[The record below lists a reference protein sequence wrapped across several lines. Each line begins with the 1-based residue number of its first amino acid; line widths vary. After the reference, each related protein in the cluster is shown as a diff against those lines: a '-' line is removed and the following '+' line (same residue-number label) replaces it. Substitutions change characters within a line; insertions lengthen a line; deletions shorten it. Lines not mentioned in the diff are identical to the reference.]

1 MPGKHDAV
9 ESSSARRPL
18 AQKLTGL
25 IIRRGGAAGTK
36 GAQGSRSPDIVDEKA
51 GSIFRFKR
59 QRKALSPDATPEFK
73 PLDLDLNR
81 LSLSEGWLDT
91 PKDEELPQEKGK
103 QQQQQQQPRPQPQQ
117 PAQEDS
123 TPIANR
129 FSTILSLGTED
140 QGKID
145 WPYLQKQDSNS
156 NNNKRPYSMVETTS
170 LAYKRPLQSS
180 SAQSVGSV
188 LDRGRPVEPKR
199 YVTDPLWKT
208 NAILPDPPVQNA
220 PPVVERTPT
229 ARHAAR
235 KSINSI
241 HSIQNDST
249 ALSAT
254 TKHNIAAAPQAKA
267 PEKLD
272 RVGRHSMYATPAPAT
287 TQPALKTAANP
298 PSRSSSTNPLDRIQ
312 QWQKSV
318 TSAPTSNPGPPAA
331 TPASAP
337 QSTVPSRRT
346 STRGVGNRLAWIKE
360 LEEKKS
366 GSLGQ
371 DIGVLKKA
379 SGSVSNRLA
388 MFESKQA
395 SAAPPLSKK
404 PPLTRTNSNSTT
416 SRLSSVN
423 LDSTFSVNGNATATP
438 RTSGETVRS
447 SHRASSVMSYYD
459 DSFREK
465 MENVASGY
473 SDKDKEKA
481 EKEKAEKAEKLGL
494 QRVKASFVSV
504 DPKNKRESTTS
515 VGSESSTKEEETKPA
530 EPVAAVEKVESKT
543 EEEKPQ
549 ATQPASPVVEA
560 PKAEEEV
567 ESEEPAVAEAK
578 AEAPVAEVKTEAPV
592 AEIKAE
598 APVAKVEAEPQVV
611 EAATADVA
619 AEKEEAKTES
629 S

>member
-25 IIRRGGAAGTK
+25 IIRRGGGAAK
-36 GAQGSRSPDIVDEKA
+36 GAQGQRSPDIVDEKA

-103 QQQQQQQPRPQPQQ
+103 QQQQQQPQQPQQPQPQQ

-129 FSTILSLGTED
+129 FSSILSLGTTED

-156 NNNKRPYSMVETTS
+156 NNNNNKRPYSMVETTS

-208 NAILPDPPVQNA
+208 NAILPDPPVQNP

-254 TKHNIAAAPQAKA
+254 TKHNIAAAPPAKA

-272 RVGRHSMYATPAPAT
+272 RVGRHSMYATPTPAT

-331 TPASAP
+331 APASAP

-423 LDSTFSVNGNATATP
+423 LDSTFSVNGNTTATP

-515 VGSESSTKEEETKPA
+515 VGSDSSAKEEEIKSA
-530 EPVAAVEKVESKT
+530 EPVVAVEKVESKT

-549 ATQPASPVVEA
+549 ASQPASPVVEA

-567 ESEEPAVAEAK
+567 KSEEPAVAENKSEAPVVEVK
-578 AEAPVAEVKTEAPV
+578 AEAPVAEVK
-592 AEIKAE
+592 
-598 APVAKVEAEPQVV
+598 AEPQVV

-619 AEKEEAKTES
+619 AETEEAKTES

>member
-25 IIRRGGAAGTK
+25 IIRRGGGAAK
-36 GAQGSRSPDIVDEKA
+36 GAQGQRSPDIVDEKA

-103 QQQQQQQPRPQPQQ
+103 QQQQPPQPQPQQ

-156 NNNKRPYSMVETTS
+156 NNNNNKRPYSMVETTS

-208 NAILPDPPVQNA
+208 NAILPDPPVQNP

-272 RVGRHSMYATPAPAT
+272 RVGRHSMYATPTPAT

-423 LDSTFSVNGNATATP
+423 LDSTFSVNGNTTATP

-515 VGSESSTKEEETKPA
+515 VGSESSAKEEETKSA

-549 ATQPASPVVEA
+549 ASQPASPVVEA

-567 ESEEPAVAEAK
+567 KSEEPAVAENK
-578 AEAPVAEVKTEAPV
+578 TEAPVAEVK
-592 AEIKAE
+592 
-598 APVAKVEAEPQVV
+598 AEPQVV